1 MGSDYAPVQ
10 VLVRDG
16 VMQVGSDTY
25 ALRTITHIG
34 QRKLVAD
41 KGAAWRKFF
50 VRLLLTMIFGGVLV
64 GALGDAWTLAL
75 VAVLAVLAWRLV
87 TVLRLP
93 PVYGLVIGTAG
104 VEREAVWGTD
114 RGEIDQLSADLTAA
128 VGKLDLPPMTFNITH
143 AVGRNEVINQYGAG
157 SIGKATHHGAGN
169 IETR

>member
-1 MGSDYAPVQ
+1 MGTGYAPVQ

-34 QRKLVAD
+34 QRRLVAD

-50 VRLLLTMIFGGVLV
+50 ARALVSLVIGGILV
-64 GALGDAWTLAL
+64 AALGDVWAL
-75 VAVLAVLAWRLV
+75 AVLAVLALLAWRLAS
-87 TVLRLP
+87 VLRLP

-104 VEREAVWGTD
+104 VEREAVWGTNK
-114 RGEIDQLSADLTAA
+114 GEIDQLAADVTKA
-128 VGKLDLPPMTFNITH
+128 VGKLDIPPMTFNITH
-143 AVGRNEVINQYGAG
+143 AVGRNEVINMYGAG